1 MLRVSRIHVPV
12 TALGPGR
19 RVGIWVQGCSI
30 GCAGCVSRDT
40 WDAGA
45 GRSISVE
52 AVARIAERAV
62 VDGCTGATISGG
74 EPFDQAPAL
83 RVLIPGLRDAAR
95 RHGVELDVLCYS
107 GYAIRRLRRVHPLTL
122 ALLDGVISGPFVDAR
137 PTDLAL
143 RGSANQELVVLS
155 ELGDEC
161 YGDLVDARPRR
172 PPFQVAV
179 SDRTITM
186 IGIPRRDDL
195 ARLTDLARARGVHI
209 DDVSWSA

>member
-1 MLRVSRIHVPV
+1 MLRVSRIHFPV

-30 GCAGCVSRDT
+30 GCAGCVSLDT
-40 WDAGA
+40 WNASA
-45 GRSISVE
+45 GRSVSRDALVQIVD
-52 AVARIAERAV
+52 RAV
-62 VDGCTGATISGG
+62 LDGATGVTISGG
-74 EPFDQAPAL
+74 EPFDQAPAV
-83 RVLIPGLRDAAR
+83 RALIPVLREAGH
-95 RHGVELDVLCYS
+95 RHGVQLDVLSYS

-122 ALLDGVISGPFVDAR
+122 ALLDGVISGPFVADR

-155 ELGDEC
+155 DLGRER
-161 YGDLVDARPRR
+161 YGDLVGARPLK

-179 SDRTITM
+179 SDGAIAM

-195 ARLTDLARARGVHI
+195 ARLSDLARARGVLL